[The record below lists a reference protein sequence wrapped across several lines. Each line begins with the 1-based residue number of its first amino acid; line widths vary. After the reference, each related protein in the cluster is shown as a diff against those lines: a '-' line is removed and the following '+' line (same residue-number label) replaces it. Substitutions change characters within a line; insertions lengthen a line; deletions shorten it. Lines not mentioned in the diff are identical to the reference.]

1 MAVNPRSD
9 QVFQLSLTEI
19 AFMLIFI
26 LLLLLGYLV
35 VREQAAR
42 EVAET
47 ALAEA
52 RSTEETLAALQAAK
66 SELSQ
71 ALIKAGSAPIQ
82 LEETISRLTSAQEIR
97 VERDKL
103 VMQVEDL
110 DAQLSAMTEL
120 RKELETVADKQNVP
134 PDEVLSALVL
144 QKEVREAMK
153 QAKDS
158 AATTDVKPS
167 STKTVSPEQLLPFVR
182 RSISTA
188 ELLKKNLREGLGQTL
203 SPGDESKT
211 IEAVVAAARAQSEL
225 AKSGVSIEVARKE
238 NSDLRGQVAFFKRR
252 LEARGGRDHPPCW
265 ANESGAPEYLF
276 SLELN
281 PTGIVVQP
289 AWPAHREPD
298 ARSLP
303 NIETALQSPV
313 SLADFARSIQ
323 GIFNASKAA
332 DPQCRHYVSIKNTI
346 ADAVASDRARLSV
359 ENYFY
364 IYEARR

>member
-1 MAVNPRSD
+1 MER
-9 QVFQLSLTEI
+9 
-19 AFMLIFI
+19 
-26 LLLLLGYLV
+26 
-35 VREQAAR
+35 
-42 EVAET
+42 
-47 ALAEA
+47 
-52 RSTEETLAALQAAK
+52 
-66 SELSQ
+66 LSQ
-71 ALIKAGSAPIQ
+71 YSPQVGQQVRQFGIRIDQDRKVLLHGGSHGAGGGA
-82 LEETISRLTSAQEIR
+82 RLASIGGS
-97 VERDKL
+97 VE
-103 VMQVEDL
+103 V
-110 DAQLSAMTEL
+110 
-120 RKELETVADKQNVP
+120 N
-134 PDEVLSALVL
+134 
-144 QKEVREAMK
+144 
-153 QAKDS
+153 
-158 AATTDVKPS
+158 
-167 STKTVSPEQLLPFVR
+167 
-182 RSISTA
+182 
-188 ELLKKNLREGLGQTL
+188 
-203 SPGDESKT
+203 
-211 IEAVVAAARAQSEL
+211 AV
-225 AKSGVSIEVARKE
+225 EVARKE